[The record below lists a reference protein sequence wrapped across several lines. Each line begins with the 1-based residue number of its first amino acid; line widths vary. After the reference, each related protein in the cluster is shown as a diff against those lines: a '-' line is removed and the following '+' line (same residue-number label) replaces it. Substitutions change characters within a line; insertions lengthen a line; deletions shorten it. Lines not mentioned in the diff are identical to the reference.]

1 MKKRINSV
9 GEAIVLENDQ
19 NPKNKGFE
27 ENEELSDDE
36 YCGLFSECFA
46 EGDDA
51 DEDMEYDADE
61 DMEYDA
67 EFAEYA
73 EKEAL
78 HSVLN
83 TIRKIH
89 GSGCV
94 ESDDDMDD
102 MMDTMYGDLDE
113 MDDMMDDADPDADP
127 DADADPDSD
136 SDADPNP
143 VPEPIPSIAD
153 SECRN
158 DAGITYPG
166 QCRSKRYR
174 SYSCYKN
181 EYHKIPISQR
191 NDYAYYTAD
200 NALITIDPDI
210 DEEVTPEMIYRMHC
224 LRDNEITRN
233 NRVIKHIPPK
243 EKKALAIEYGKKKNC
258 QSNCYKE
265 LKDELNARY
274 TFVHYDAWEDGKGKS
289 MVEYMPC
296 FATQYSA
303 SPENI
308 AIQKMAY
315 EELVDALDRE
325 ISKLDDTMQMILHK
339 RFALH
344 MANKEIGEELNI
356 SESYVRELT
365 AKALRKLRRSGA

>member
-51 DEDMEYDADE
+51 DEDMEYDAE
-61 DMEYDA
+61 S
-67 EFAEYA
+67 AEYA
-73 EKEAL
+73 EKEVL

-83 TIRKIH
+83 IVRKIH

-102 MMDTMYGDLDE
+102 TMYDVMYDG
-113 MDDMMDDADPDADP
+113 MD
-127 DADADPDSD
+127 DADPDSD

>member
-9 GEAIVLENDQ
+9 GETIVLENDQ
-19 NPKNKGFE
+19 NSKNKEFE
-27 ENEELSDDE
+27 ENAELLDDE

-46 EGDDA
+46 DGDDA
-51 DEDMEYDADE
+51 DEDMEYDAE
-61 DMEYDA
+61 S
-67 EFAEYA
+67 AEYA

-83 TIRKIH
+83 TVRKIY

-94 ESDDDMDD
+94 ESDDDMDAMD
-102 MMDTMYGDLDE
+102 DMDTMDA
-113 MDDMMDDADPDADP
+113 MDDPV
-127 DADADPDSD
+127 
-136 SDADPNP
+136 ADPNP

-153 SECRN
+153 SEHQN
-158 DAGITYPG
+158 NAVITYPG
-166 QCRSKRYR
+166 QHRNKRYLG
-174 SYSCYKN
+174 YACYKN
-181 EYHKIPISQR
+181 EYYKIPIGQR
-191 NDYAYYTAD
+191 KDYAYYTAD
-200 NALITIDPDI
+200 NALITIDPDV

-233 NRVIKHIPPK
+233 NRSIKHIPPK
-243 EKKALAIEYGKKKNC
+243 EKKELAVEYRKKKNH
-258 QSNCYKE
+258 QPNCYKD

-274 TFVHYDAWEDGKGKS
+274 THVHYNAWVDGKGNSLLDHMPVLATPYS
-289 MVEYMPC
+289 M
-296 FATQYSA
+296 

-315 EELVDALDRE
+315 EELADALDRE

-339 RFALH
+339 RFVLH
-344 MANKEIGEELNI
+344 MTNKEIGEELNI

-365 AKALRKLRRSGA
+365 AKALRKLRCPGA